1 MINDGTDKKV
11 LAYILVYKQ
20 LFLLW
25 RLWFSVYYYDNT
37 NSHNGKWYRQC
48 VVTEI
53 TLTIIYRP

>member
-25 RLWFSVYYYDNT
+25 RLWFSGYYYDNT
-37 NSHNGKWYRQC
+37 NSHNGKWYRQF
-48 VVTEI
+48 V
-53 TLTIIYRP
+53 LWRKSHQL